1 MDRRLPANFNPTQGK
16 LSCGDAVQAAIP
28 QGLGTSMV
36 ERPATRIHQVL
47 VNAFV
52 KNFQAT
58 YKRLVGIK
66 ELR

>member
-1 MDRRLPANFNPTQGK
+1 
-16 LSCGDAVQAAIP
+16 
-28 QGLGTSMV
+28 MV

-58 YKRLVGIK
+58 NKRLVGIK